1 MGNKLNTGY
10 TKTERENFIV
20 EYNHNQGMTITENE
34 YGIFATS
41 VNEEIQNGEII
52 DITNTLE
59 YSAKILAEQNEL
71 RKAELK
77 TQISELD
84 LKRIRAGFEPAIKN
98 ETTGETYLE
107 YYTTQIIALRN
118 ELYGL

>member
-1 MGNKLNTGY
+1 MGNKLATGY

-20 EYNHNQGMTITENE
+20 QYNHYQGMKITENE

-41 VNEEIQNGEII
+41 ANEEIQNGEII
-52 DITNTLE
+52 DISETSE
-59 YSAKILAEQNEL
+59 YQTKILTEQNEQ

-77 TQISELD
+77 TRISKLD
-84 LKRIRAGFEPAIKN
+84 LKRIRAGFEPAIKD

-107 YYTTQIIALRN
+107 YYTNQIITLRN
-118 ELYGL
+118 ELNRL